1 VYDLDHGDA
10 KAMMAASGLLAK
22 LTFINTPTMS
32 ENKPLSA
39 ENGPTSWVRSM
50 QGVKTILSTPK
61 LRIQLESSFMYPILQ
76 RYSQK
81 PEGEV
86 DVDFDKAQLGMG
98 TLKELCET
106 EQPSTLPNPY
116 ISVIARLEP
125 LMLLKP
131 KIDMV
136 ELYMAFIASLEASFI
151 ELLER
156 NETRALLIL
165 SFWCARLPQVGQW
178 WTGPSARHECRRICA
193 HLSRVNDPRV
203 QALLKY
209 PAQSCGF
216 ELPDRKSVPPPLEEL
231 QHNTLAS
238 SARDY
243 QACRQ
248 Q

>member
-1 VYDLDHGDA
+1 
-10 KAMMAASGLLAK
+10 MMAASGLLAK
-22 LTFINTPTMS
+22 LTFINTPTVS

-61 LRIQLESSFMYPILQ
+61 LRTQLESSFMWPILQ
-76 RYSQK
+76 RYEQT
-81 PEGEV
+81 PDGEI
-86 DVDFDKAQLGMG
+86 DTDFIEAQVGMG
-98 TLKELCET
+98 TLKELCEID
-106 EQPSTLPNPY
+106 QPDVVPNPY
-116 ISVIARLEP
+116 TAVLNRLEP

-131 KIDMV
+131 RVDMV
-136 ELYMAFIASLEASFI
+136 ELYMAFIATLEPSFI

-156 NETRALLIL
+156 NESRALLIL

-193 HLSRVNDPRV
+193 HLSQVKDPRV
-203 QALLKY
+203 LLLLQY
-209 PAQSCGF
+209 PAHSCGF
-216 ELPDRKSVPPPLEEL
+216 ELPKRRRVPPPLEGSESDAL
-231 QHNTLAS
+231 TS
-238 SARDY
+238 SAQDY